1 MGLLKK
7 GEKVKEQ
14 AVTEGNNGDVVEDD
28 SVVATQE
35 AEVVDIKPERPDAK
49 EEARPKRPDAEDNVP
64 AVVAKGNTG
73 LAQAAGGAI
82 GALAEDGFEG
92 LDLGFGAFPIV
103 VLQNTGDFTSSEGA
117 EFGTEFDCIVMN
129 SREKFICKNTK
140 ADKDDEDFF
149 YSYDK
154 EFATNGDPATKRIGE
169 WAEKGWGYEWKPYLD
184 VAAQLVGGEYD
195 GELVMFSIPKTSIAR
210 FSGYLAT
217 VKMKAG
223 VAPNGVVTRVYRGDK
238 ITKVKYPFFP
248 WAFKMVSIVE

>member
-1 MGLLKK
+1 VGLLKK
-7 GEKVKEQ
+7 GEKVQEQ
-14 AVTEGNNGDVVEDD
+14 AVKEGNTDDVVEDD

-35 AEVVDIKPERPDAK
+35 AEVSNAKPQRPVAVSEAK
-49 EEARPKRPDAEDNVP
+49 PQRPDAEAAAP
-64 AVVAKGNTG
+64 SVVGKSRG
-73 LAQAAGGAI
+73 LAPIAGGAI

-140 ADKDDEDFF
+140 ADKDEEDFF

-154 EFATNGDPATKRIGE
+154 ESATNGEPATKRIGE

-217 VKMKAG
+217 VKMKAQVPPSG
-223 VAPNGVVTRVYRGDK
+223 VITRVYRGDK

-248 WAFKMVSIVE
+248 WAFKMVSKL